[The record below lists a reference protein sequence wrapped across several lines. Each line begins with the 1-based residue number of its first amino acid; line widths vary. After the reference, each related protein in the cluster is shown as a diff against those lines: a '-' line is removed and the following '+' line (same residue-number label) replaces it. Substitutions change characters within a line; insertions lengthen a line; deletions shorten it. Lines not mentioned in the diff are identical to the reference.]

1 MSEQTT
7 YPLAQRFSV
16 GFSAYEDRLLLTTEL
31 REQGPTTVLLT
42 RRMVLLMLKQILNK
56 LPALT
61 GLEQTPVAYW
71 QEVLE
76 LSHRQAIEQHKQATA
91 SDKSKADAPA
101 PSEQAPTDAAQA
113 NEAEEP
119 SPANAATSSLY
130 LATELTT
137 QLTNDQLQLAFKGL
151 PVPEAM
157 QTPCQHVPVLAL
169 SLDATQVH
177 QVIQLLI
184 TQAAKAMWHLPVD
197 LPWLEAKS
205 SNKPTQT
212 LSH

>member
-7 YPLAQRFSV
+7 YPLAQRFSI

-31 REQGPTTVLLT
+31 KEQGPTTVLLT

-61 GLEQTPVAYW
+61 GLEQTPVSYW

-76 LSHRQAIEQHKQATA
+76 LTHQKAVDQHKQEAEAEQKA
-91 SDKSKADAPA
+91 SDQPA
-101 PSEQAPTDAAQA
+101 PMDSGDKGNNQQT
-113 NEAEEP
+113 EP
-119 SPANAATSSLY
+119 DSDPKPPGRLF
-130 LATELTT
+130 LATELTC
-137 QLTNDQLQLAFKGL
+137 QLTNEQLQLAFKGL

-157 QTPCQHVPVLAL
+157 QTPSAHVPVLAL
-169 SLDATQVH
+169 SLDATHVH
-177 QVIQLLI
+177 QVIQLVI
-184 TQAAKAMWHLPVD
+184 TQATKAMWHLPVD
-197 LPWLEAKS
+197 LPWLEAKAD
-205 SNKPTQT
+205 NQPAQT

>member
-1 MSEQTT
+1 MSDPTT

-31 REQGPTTVLLT
+31 KEQGHTTVLLT

-61 GLEQTPVAYW
+61 GLEQTPVSYW

-76 LSHRQAIEQHKQATA
+76 LSHQNAVDQHRQERDRA
-91 SDKSKADAPA
+91 SDRKTPG
-101 PSEQAPTDAAQA
+101 TDTSGAGG
-113 NEAEEP
+113 E
-119 SPANAATSSLY
+119 SPAATKPPTRLF
-130 LATELTT
+130 LATELTC
-137 QLTNDQLQLAFKGL
+137 QLTGDQMQLAFKGL

-157 QTPCQHVPVLAL
+157 QTPSAHVPVLAL
-169 SLDATQVH
+169 SLDATHLH
-177 QVIQLLI
+177 QVIELLI
-184 TQAAKAMWHLPVD
+184 NQATSAMWHLPVD
-197 LPWLEAKS
+197 LPWLEA
-205 SNKPTQT
+205 NTGNQPAQT

>member
-1 MSEQTT
+1 MSDQTT
-7 YPLAQRFSV
+7 YPLAQRFSI

-31 REQGPTTVLLT
+31 KEQGPTTVLLT

-61 GLEQTPVAYW
+61 GLEQTPVSYW

-76 LSHRQAIEQHKQATA
+76 LTHQKAVDQHKRETEAESKT
-91 SDKSKADAPA
+91 SDQPAPA
-101 PSEQAPTDAAQA
+101 EESEKGDSQQTRPGQTPPSR
-113 NEAEEP
+113 
-119 SPANAATSSLY
+119 LF
-130 LATELTT
+130 LATELTC

-151 PVPEAM
+151 PVPDAM
-157 QTPCQHVPVLAL
+157 QTPSAHVPVLAL
-169 SLDATQVH
+169 SLDATHVH

-184 TQAAKAMWHLPVD
+184 TQATKATWHLPVD
-197 LPWLEAKS
+197 LPWLEAKTD
-205 SNKPTQT
+205 NQPAQT